1 MAEKLSSEQKEIIQ
15 EFIQECIDLLDHLEP
30 TIIGFVEFTKQ
41 GPFLPTAESVP
52 VMDEVFRLFHSIKG
66 SAGFLNFSFMAST
79 AHAAENLLDQIR
91 KGQTPMTNEHV
102 DLFCQAIDFMR
113 EALDYVADN
122 LNDLGMEEQAKVLAG
137 QLQAELGGGSVGG
150 SVAGQAPAKAQAKA
164 SAKAPAA
171 VAEPDISV
179 PDLAITPELVNAFL
193 QEATEQL
200 QEVEEGLLVWS
211 KDSENKEVVGE
222 LFRKIHSF
230 KGNCGF
236 LGFRDLERLSHRME
250 TVLEAMKSGT
260 APANAKPADAL
271 LNLCDVL
278 KNSLAEISQKGEGR
292 IDGLDLYLELLDD
305 FILGDP
311 DGDSSAHAPRVGEI
325 LVESGVITPETLYD
339 ALDLQQQPLGE
350 VLVGMGAVSHEQ
362 VDKALAE
369 QEQLKVAPGVEQAH
383 PTASLKR
390 QDIRVDLDK
399 IDTLIDLIGE
409 MVIAENMLIH
419 SPDLAGLVL
428 ENFSKASQQMSKL
441 VKELQEVAMTIR
453 MIPVAGL
460 FNRMTRLVHDLA
472 RKSGKKA
479 DLVLVG
485 METELDKTVIEK
497 ITDPLVHL
505 IRNSMDHALE
515 SPEERLAAGKKETG
529 IVRLAASHEEGEVWI
544 RIEDDGRGLN
554 REKIL
559 KKAREKG
566 LIQGDGSELSDKDVS
581 ALIFLPGFSTADKVT
596 DVSGRGVGMDV
607 VKQNLNQI
615 DGKIDIDS
623 KPGIGTKIVLRIPLT
638 MAIIDGM
645 LVRVGDVRYIIPI
658 LSIRESFRPAAKAI
672 TVSPE
677 GQELVRV
684 RDRLFPVLR
693 LHRLHK
699 ITPASELLNE
709 GILVLLENQGRN
721 VCLFVDEILGQ
732 QQTVIKGLSE
742 YIGKIGQV
750 RCVSGCTILSDG
762 EVCLIL
768 EVRGLAD
775 IAEGAD

>member
-1 MAEKLSSEQKEIIQ
+1 MAENLSSEQMEIIQ
-15 EFIQECIDLLDHLEP
+15 EFIQECTDLLDHLEP
-30 TIIGFVEFTKQ
+30 TIIGFAGFTKN
-41 GPFLPTAESVP
+41 GPFMPTEESMS
-52 VMDEVFRLFHSIKG
+52 VMHEVFRLFHSIKG
-66 SAGFLNFSFMAST
+66 SAGFLNFSFMSST

-91 KGQTPMTNEHV
+91 KGQQPMTSEHV
-102 DLFCQAIDFMR
+102 DLFCKSCDFMR
-113 EALDYVADN
+113 EVLDYVAVN
-122 LNDLGMEEQAKVLAG
+122 LNDTGMEEQAQALAG
-137 QLQAELGGGSVGG
+137 QLKAALVAGGS
-150 SVAGQAPAKAQAKA
+150 AAA
-164 SAKAPAA
+164 AKAPAKPVTA
-171 VAEPDISV
+171 AAEPV
-179 PDLAITPELVNAFL
+179 TPPPDFAVTPELVNAFL
-193 QEATEQL
+193 QEGMEQL
-200 QEVEEGLLVWS
+200 QEIEQGLLVCS
-211 KDSENKEVVGE
+211 NEPDNKEVVAE
-222 LFRKIHSF
+222 LFRKIHSL

-236 LGFRDLERLSHRME
+236 LGFRDLERLSHRIE
-250 TVLEAMKSGT
+250 TVLEVMKSGVG
-260 APANAKPADAL
+260 PANAKPADAL

-278 KNSLAEISQKGEGR
+278 KNALADISQKGDGK
-292 IDGLDLYLELLDD
+292 IDGLDLYLELLAD
-305 FILGDP
+305 FIPG
-311 DGDSSAHAPRVGEI
+311 GVAGNASSQAPRVGEI
-325 LVESGVITPETLYD
+325 LVDSGVITLETLYQ
-339 ALDLQQQPLGE
+339 ALDIQEKPLGE
-350 VLVGMGAVSHEQ
+350 VLVGMGAVSPEQ

-369 QEQLKVAPGVEQAH
+369 QEQFKGAPAGEQAK
-383 PTASLKR
+383 TAVSLKR
-390 QDIRVDLDK
+390 QDIRVDLEK

-428 ENFSKASQQMSKL
+428 ENFGKASQQMSKL

-529 IVRLAASHEEGEVWI
+529 VIRLTASHEEGEVWI

-554 REKIL
+554 RGKIL
-559 KKAREKG
+559 KKAIEKG
-566 LIQGDGSELSDKDVS
+566 LVQGDGSEMSDKDVA

-623 KPGIGTKIVLRIPLT
+623 KAGAGTKIVLRIPLT
-638 MAIIDGM
+638 MAIIEGM
-645 LVRVGDVRYIIPI
+645 LVRVGEARYIIPI

-684 RDRLFPVLR
+684 RERLFPVLR

-699 ITPASELLNE
+699 ITPTSERLDE

-750 RCVSGCTILSDG
+750 RCVSGCTR
-762 EVCLIL
+762 VP
-768 EVRGLAD
+768 
-775 IAEGAD
+775 

>member
-1 MAEKLSSEQKEIIQ
+1 MAEKLSSEQQEIIQ

-30 TIIGFVEFTKQ
+30 TIIGFEEFTKQ

-52 VMDEVFRLFHSIKG
+52 VMDEVFRLFHSVKG

-91 KGQTPMTNEHV
+91 KGQQPMTNEHV
-102 DLFCQAIDFMR
+102 DLFCQTIDFMR
-113 EALDYVADN
+113 ETLDYVAAN
-122 LNDLGMEEQAKVLAG
+122 LNDLGMEEQARVLAG
-137 QLQAELGGGSVGG
+137 QLQAEIGGGSAGG
-150 SVAGQAPAKAQAKA
+150 SAVGQIPAKAV
-164 SAKAPAA
+164 AA

-211 KDSENKEVVGE
+211 KDPENKEVMGE

-250 TVLEAMKSGT
+250 TVLEAMKSGI

-292 IDGLDLYLELLDD
+292 IDGLDLYLELLAD
-305 FILGDP
+305 FIPGGL
-311 DGDSSAHAPRVGEI
+311 DSDSAAQTPRVGEI
-325 LVESGVITPETLYD
+325 LVDNGVITPETLYA

-350 VLVGMGAVSHEQ
+350 VLVGMGAVSHAQ
-362 VDKALAE
+362 VDKALAA
-369 QEQLKVAPGVEQAH
+369 QEQFKAAPGGEQPHPVAP
-383 PTASLKR
+383 LKR
-390 QDIRVDLDK
+390 PDIRVDLDK

-515 SPEERLAAGKKETG
+515 NPEERLAAGKKETG

-566 LIQGDGSELSDKDVS
+566 LIQGNGSELSDKDVS

-658 LSIRESFRPAAKAI
+658 LSIRESFRPTAKAI

-699 ITPASELLNE
+699 IKPASELLDE

-768 EVRGLAD
+768 EVRGLTD